1 MEKKEGP
8 RSLLARAVPRDALSR
23 FAAGGVAALPGGAV

>member
-1 MEKKEGP
+1 MEKKKERG
-8 RSLLARAVPRDALSR
+8 LLARAVPRDAPMR

>member
-1 MEKKEGP
+1 MEKKKGAAD
-8 RSLLARAVPRDALSR
+8 SLSRAVPRDALMR